1 MIVISST
8 VPNIEAILVKS
19 FQKYAPEDSFCTV
32 DSSEAEQATTAACW
46 FPDLEKLQQ
55 LPKLGLI
62 HSIAAGVEHLNL
74 NEIRPDQAVCRV
86 LDPHHQKGMFDYL
99 LWGVLYFQRY
109 FDRMIQQQKQQL
121 WKQYRQSYS
130 QHIQIGI
137 MGLGHMGAYVAEHL
151 ADMGYQVSGWA
162 NSPKE
167 IDQVKSYVGS
177 EQLSDFLAQSQILIN
192 LLPLTEDNTSILS
205 AELFQQLP
213 EQAALIQVGR
223 GQHLIEQDL
232 LAALDS
238 GHLRGAIV
246 DVFEQEPLPAEH
258 PFWQHE
264 KIIVTPHVASHA
276 PMSVVVEQILENDHR
291 FKQGLQ
297 LCHQVDVNKGY

>member
-1 MIVISST
+1 MIVISSS
-8 VPNIEAILVKS
+8 VPNIEAILIKS
-19 FQKYAPEDSFCTV
+19 FQKYAPAGSFCTV
-32 DSSEAEQATTAACW
+32 DSPEAERATTVAAW
-46 FPDLEKLQQ
+46 FPDLEKVQQ

-74 NEIRPDQAVCRV
+74 NAVRPDQAVCRV

-109 FDRMIQQQKQQL
+109 FDLMIQQQKQQL

-130 QHIQIGI
+130 HHIQIGI
-137 MGLGHMGAYVAEHL
+137 MGLGHMGGYVAERFV
-151 ADMGYQVSGWA
+151 DMGYQVSGWS
-162 NSPKE
+162 NSPKD
-167 IDQVKSYVGS
+167 INQVKSYVGQ
-177 EQLSDFLAQSQILIN
+177 EQLSEFLAQSQILIN
-192 LLPLTEDNTSILS
+192 LLPLTEENTGILS

-213 EQAALIQVGR
+213 EQAALINVGR

-232 LAALDS
+232 LDALDS

-246 DVFEQEPLPAEH
+246 DVFEQEPLPADH

-264 KIIVTPHVASHA
+264 KIVVTPHVASHA
-276 PMSVVVEQILENDHR
+276 PMSVVVEQILENDR
-291 FKQGLQ
+291 RLNQGLD

>member
-19 FQKYAPEDSFCTV
+19 FQKYAPEGSFCTL
-32 DSSEAEQATTAACW
+32 DSPEAELATTAASW
-46 FPDLEKLQQ
+46 FPDLEKLRQ
-55 LPKLGLI
+55 LPELSLI

-74 NEIRPDQAVCRV
+74 TEIRSDQSVCRV

-130 QHIQIGI
+130 HHIQIGI
-137 MGLGHMGAYVAEHL
+137 MGLGHMGGYVAKRF
-151 ADMGYQVSGWA
+151 ADMGYQVSGWS

-167 IDQVKSYVGS
+167 IAQVKSYVGQ
-177 EQLSDFLAQSQILIN
+177 EQLSEFLAHSQILIN
-192 LLPLTEDNTSILS
+192 LMPLTVDNTGILS
-205 AELFQQLP
+205 EQLFKKLP
-213 EQAALIQVGR
+213 DQAALIQVGR

-232 LAALDS
+232 LNALDS
-238 GHLRGAIV
+238 GHLRGAIL
-246 DVFEQEPLPAEH
+246 DVFEEEPLTPDH

-264 KIIVTPHVASHA
+264 KIVVTPHVASHA
-276 PMSVVVEQILENDHR
+276 PMSVVVEQILENDR
-291 FKQGLQ
+291 RLNLGLD

>member
-32 DSSEAEQATTAACW
+32 DSPEAEQATTAACW
-46 FPDLEKLQQ
+46 FPDMKKLQK
-55 LPKLGLI
+55 LPELGLI

-74 NEIRPDQAVCRV
+74 NEIRADQSVCRV

-130 QHIQIGI
+130 HHIQIGI
-137 MGLGHMGAYVAEHL
+137 MGLGHMGGYVAKHF
-151 ADMGYQVSGWA
+151 ADMGYQVSGWS

-167 IDQVKSYVGS
+167 IAQVKSYVGQ
-177 EQLSDFLAQSQILIN
+177 EQLSEFLAHSQILIN
-192 LLPLTEDNTSILS
+192 LMPLTADNTGILS
-205 AELFQQLP
+205 EQLFKKLP
-213 EQAALIQVGR
+213 DQAALIQVGR

-232 LAALDS
+232 LDALDS
-238 GHLRGAIV
+238 GHLRGAIL
-246 DVFEQEPLPAEH
+246 DVFEEEPLTQDH

-264 KIIVTPHVASHA
+264 KIVVTPHVASHA
-276 PMSVVVEQILENDHR
+276 PMSVVVEQILENDR
-291 FKQGLQ
+291 RLNLGLD

>member
-19 FQKYAPEDSFCTV
+19 FQKYAPEGSFCTL
-32 DSSEAEQATTAACW
+32 DSPEAGLATTAASW
-46 FPDLEKLQQ
+46 FPDLEKLRQ
-55 LPKLGLI
+55 LPELGLI

-74 NEIRPDQAVCRV
+74 NEIRSDQSVCRV

-109 FDRMIQQQKQQL
+109 LDRMIQQQKQQL
-121 WKQYRQSYS
+121 WKQYRQNYS
-130 QHIQIGI
+130 HHIQIGI
-137 MGLGHMGAYVAEHL
+137 MGLGHMGGYVAERF
-151 ADMGYQVSGWA
+151 ADMGYQVSGWS

-167 IDQVKSYVGS
+167 IDRVKSYVGS

-192 LLPLTEDNTSILS
+192 LLPLTEENTGILS

-213 EQAALIQVGR
+213 EQVALIHVGR
-223 GQHLIEQDL
+223 GPHLIEQDL
-232 LAALDS
+232 LNALDS

-246 DVFEQEPLPAEH
+246 DVFEQEPLPTTH

-264 KIIVTPHVASHA
+264 KIVVTPHIASHA
-276 PMSVVVEQILENDHR
+276 PMSVVVEQILENDR
-291 FKQGLQ
+291 RLNSGLA
-297 LCHQVDVNKGY
+297 LCHQVDLSKGY

>member
-19 FQKYAPEDSFCTV
+19 FQKYAPVGSFCTV
-32 DSSEAEQATTAACW
+32 DSPEAEQATTAACW

>member
-32 DSSEAEQATTAACW
+32 DSPEAEQATTAACW

>member
-1 MIVISST
+1 MIVISSS
-8 VPNIEAILVKS
+8 VPNIESILVKS
-19 FQKYAPEDSFCTV
+19 FQKYAPAGSFCTM
-32 DSSEAEQATTAACW
+32 DSPEAEQATTVAAW
-46 FPDLEKLQQ
+46 FPDLEKVQQ

-74 NEIRPDQAVCRV
+74 NAVRPDQAVCRV

-109 FDRMIQQQKQQL
+109 FDCMIQQQKQQL

-130 QHIQIGI
+130 HHIQIGI
-137 MGLGHMGAYVAEHL
+137 MGLGHMGGYVAKRF
-151 ADMGYQVSGWA
+151 ADMGYQVSGWS

-167 IDQVKSYVGS
+167 IAQVKSYVGQ
-177 EQLSDFLAQSQILIN
+177 EQLSEFLAHSQILIN
-192 LLPLTEDNTSILS
+192 LMPLTANNTGILS
-205 AELFQQLP
+205 EQLFKKLP
-213 EQAALIQVGR
+213 DQAALIQVGR

-232 LAALDS
+232 LNALDS
-238 GHLRGAIV
+238 GHLRGAIL
-246 DVFEQEPLPAEH
+246 DVFEEEPLTQDH

-264 KIIVTPHVASHA
+264 KIVVTPHVASHA
-276 PMSVVVEQILENDHR
+276 PMSVVVEQILENDR
-291 FKQGLQ
+291 RLNLGLD

>member
-19 FQKYAPEDSFCTV
+19 FQKYAPEGSFCTL
-32 DSSEAEQATTAACW
+32 DSPEAELATTAASW
-46 FPDLEKLQQ
+46 FPDLEKLRQ
-55 LPKLGLI
+55 LPELGLI

-74 NEIRPDQAVCRV
+74 NEIRSDQSVCRV

-130 QHIQIGI
+130 HHIQIGI
-137 MGLGHMGAYVAEHL
+137 MGLGHMGGYVAKHF
-151 ADMGYQVSGWA
+151 ADMGYQVSGWS

-167 IDQVKSYVGS
+167 IAQVKSYVGQ
-177 EQLSDFLAQSQILIN
+177 EQLSEFLAHSQILIN
-192 LLPLTEDNTSILS
+192 LMPLTADNTGILS
-205 AELFQQLP
+205 EQLFKKLP
-213 EQAALIQVGR
+213 DQAALIQVGR

-232 LAALDS
+232 LDALDS
-238 GHLRGAIV
+238 GHLRGAIL
-246 DVFEQEPLPAEH
+246 DVFEEEPLTQDH

-264 KIIVTPHVASHA
+264 KIVVTPHVASHA
-276 PMSVVVEQILENDHR
+276 PMSVVVEQILENDR
-291 FKQGLQ
+291 RLNLGLD

>member
-1 MIVISST
+1 MIVISSS

-19 FQKYAPEDSFCTV
+19 FQKYAPAGSFCTV
-32 DSSEAEQATTAACW
+32 DSPEAKQATTVAAW
-46 FPDLEKLQQ
+46 FPDLEKVQQ

-74 NEIRPDQAVCRV
+74 NAVRPDQAVCRV

-109 FDRMIQQQKQQL
+109 FDRMIQQQNQQL

-130 QHIQIGI
+130 HHIQIGI
-137 MGLGHMGAYVAEHL
+137 MGLGHMGGYVAERFSE
-151 ADMGYQVSGWA
+151 MGYQVSGWS
-162 NSPKE
+162 NSPKD
-167 IDQVKSYVGS
+167 INQVKSYVGQ
-177 EQLSDFLAQSQILIN
+177 EQLSDFLAQTQILIN
-192 LLPLTEDNTSILS
+192 LLPLTEENAGILS
-205 AELFQQLP
+205 SELFQQLP
-213 EQAALIQVGR
+213 EQAALIHVGR

-232 LAALDS
+232 LDALDS

-246 DVFEQEPLPAEH
+246 DVFEQEPLPADH
-258 PFWQHE
+258 QFWQHE
-264 KIIVTPHVASHA
+264 KIVVTPHVASHA
-276 PMSVVVEQILENDHR
+276 PMSVVVEQILENDR
-291 FKQGLQ
+291 RLNQGLD

>member
-1 MIVISST
+1 M
-8 VPNIEAILVKS
+8 
-19 FQKYAPEDSFCTV
+19 DSP
-32 DSSEAEQATTAACW
+32 EAEQATTAACW

-137 MGLGHMGAYVAEHL
+137 MGLGHMGSYVAERL

-192 LLPLTEDNTSILS
+192 LLPLTEKNTGILS

-246 DVFEQEPLPAEH
+246 DVFEQEPLAAEH

-264 KIIVTPHVASHA
+264 KIVVTPHVASHA
-276 PMSVVVEQILENDHR
+276 PMSVVVEQILENDCR
-291 FKQGLQ
+291 FNQGLD

>member
-32 DSSEAEQATTAACW
+32 DSPEAEQATTAACW

-137 MGLGHMGAYVAEHL
+137 MGLGHMGAYVAERF

-167 IDQVKSYVGS
+167 IKQVKSYVGS

-192 LLPLTEDNTSILS
+192 LLPLTEENTGILS
-205 AELFQQLP
+205 TELFQQLP

-232 LAALDS
+232 LKVLDS

-276 PMSVVVEQILENDHR
+276 PMSVVVEQILENDRR
-291 FKQGLQ
+291 FKQGLE

>member
-32 DSSEAEQATTAACW
+32 DSPEAEQATTAACW

-130 QHIQIGI
+130 HHIQIGI
-137 MGLGHMGAYVAEHL
+137 MGLGHMGGYVAKRF
-151 ADMGYQVSGWA
+151 ADMGYQVSGWS

-167 IDQVKSYVGS
+167 IAQVKSYVGQ
-177 EQLSDFLAQSQILIN
+177 EQLSEFLAHSQILIN
-192 LLPLTEDNTSILS
+192 LMPLTADNTGILS
-205 AELFQQLP
+205 EQLFKKLP
-213 EQAALIQVGR
+213 DQAALIQVGR

-232 LAALDS
+232 LNALES
-238 GHLRGAIV
+238 GQLRGAIV
-246 DVFEQEPLPAEH
+246 DVFEQEPLAAEH

-264 KIIVTPHVASHA
+264 KIVVTPHVASHA
-276 PMSVVVEQILENDHR
+276 PMSVVVEQILENDR
-291 FKQGLQ
+291 RLNLGLD

>member
-19 FQKYAPEDSFCTV
+19 FQKYAPEGSFCIL
-32 DSSEAEQATTAACW
+32 DSPEAELATTAASW
-46 FPDLEKLQQ
+46 FPDLEKLQK
-55 LPKLGLI
+55 LPELGLI

-74 NEIRPDQAVCRV
+74 NEIRSDQSVCRV

-121 WKQYRQSYS
+121 WKQYRQNYS
-130 QHIQIGI
+130 HHIQIGI
-137 MGLGHMGAYVAEHL
+137 MGLGHMGGYVAKRF
-151 ADMGYQVSGWA
+151 ADMGYQVSGWS

-167 IDQVKSYVGS
+167 IAQVKSYVGS
-177 EQLSDFLAQSQILIN
+177 EQLSEFLAHSQILIN
-192 LLPLTEDNTSILS
+192 LLPLTEENTGILS

-213 EQAALIQVGR
+213 EQAALIHVGR

-232 LAALDS
+232 LNALDS
-238 GHLRGAIV
+238 GHLRGAIL
-246 DVFEQEPLPAEH
+246 DVFEEEPLTQDH

-264 KIIVTPHVASHA
+264 KIVVTPHVASHA
-276 PMSVVVEQILENDHR
+276 PMSVVVEQILENDR
-291 FKQGLQ
+291 RLNLGLD

>member
-1 MIVISST
+1 MIVISSS
-8 VPNIEAILVKS
+8 VPNIEAILIKS
-19 FQKYAPEDSFCTV
+19 FQKYAPAGSFCTV
-32 DSSEAEQATTAACW
+32 DSPEAEHATTVAAW
-46 FPDLEKLQQ
+46 FPDLEKVQQ

-74 NEIRPDQAVCRV
+74 NTVRPDQVVCRV

-99 LWGVLYFQRY
+99 LWSVLYFQRY

-130 QHIQIGI
+130 HHIQIGI
-137 MGLGHMGAYVAEHL
+137 MGLGHMGGYVAERFSE
-151 ADMGYQVSGWA
+151 MGYQVSGWS
-162 NSPKE
+162 NSPKD
-167 IDQVKSYVGS
+167 INQVKSYVGQ
-177 EQLSDFLAQSQILIN
+177 EQLSDFLAQTQILIN
-192 LLPLTEDNTSILS
+192 LLPLTEENAGILS
-205 AELFQQLP
+205 SELFQQLP
-213 EQAALIQVGR
+213 EQAALIHVGR

-232 LAALDS
+232 LDVLDS

-246 DVFEQEPLPAEH
+246 DVFEQEPLPADH

-264 KIIVTPHVASHA
+264 KIVVTPHVASHA
-276 PMSVVVEQILENDHR
+276 PMSVVVEQILENDR
-291 FKQGLQ
+291 RLNQGLD

>member
-32 DSSEAEQATTAACW
+32 DSPEAEQATTAACW

-137 MGLGHMGAYVAEHL
+137 MGLGHMGAYVAERF
-151 ADMGYQVSGWA
+151 ADMGYQV
-162 NSPKE
+162 
-167 IDQVKSYVGS
+167 
-177 EQLSDFLAQSQILIN
+177 
-192 LLPLTEDNTSILS
+192 
-205 AELFQQLP
+205 
-213 EQAALIQVGR
+213 
-223 GQHLIEQDL
+223 
-232 LAALDS
+232 
-238 GHLRGAIV
+238 
-246 DVFEQEPLPAEH
+246 
-258 PFWQHE
+258 
-264 KIIVTPHVASHA
+264 
-276 PMSVVVEQILENDHR
+276 
-291 FKQGLQ
+291 
-297 LCHQVDVNKGY
+297 

>member
-1 MIVISST
+1 MIVISSS

-19 FQKYAPEDSFCTV
+19 FQKYAPAGSFCTV
-32 DSSEAEQATTAACW
+32 DSPDAEQATTVAAW
-46 FPDLEKLQQ
+46 FPDLEKVQK

-74 NEIRPDQAVCRV
+74 NAVRPDQAVCRV

-109 FDRMIQQQKQQL
+109 FDRMIQQQNQQL

-130 QHIQIGI
+130 HHIQIGI
-137 MGLGHMGAYVAEHL
+137 MGLGHMGGYVAERF
-151 ADMGYQVSGWA
+151 AEMGYQVSGWS
-162 NSPKE
+162 NSPKD
-167 IDQVKSYVGS
+167 INQVKSYVGQ
-177 EQLSDFLAQSQILIN
+177 EQLSELLAQSQILIN
-192 LLPLTEDNTSILS
+192 LLPLTEENTGILS

-213 EQAALIQVGR
+213 EQSALIHVGR
-223 GQHLIEQDL
+223 GQHLIKQDL
-232 LAALDS
+232 LDALDS

-246 DVFEQEPLPAEH
+246 DVFEQEPLPADH
-258 PFWQHE
+258 QFWQQE
-264 KIIVTPHVASHA
+264 KIVVTPHVASHA
-276 PMSVVVEQILENDHR
+276 PMSVVVEQILENDR
-291 FKQGLQ
+291 RLNQGLD

>member
-19 FQKYAPEDSFCTV
+19 FQKYAPEGSFCTL
-32 DSSEAEQATTAACW
+32 DSPEAEQATTAASW
-46 FPDLEKLQQ
+46 FPDLEKLWQ
-55 LPKLGLI
+55 LPELGLI

-74 NEIRPDQAVCRV
+74 NEIRSDQSVCRV

-130 QHIQIGI
+130 HHIQIGI
-137 MGLGHMGAYVAEHL
+137 MGLGHMGGYVAKHF
-151 ADMGYQVSGWA
+151 ADMGYQVSGWS

-167 IDQVKSYVGS
+167 IAQVKSYVGQ
-177 EQLSDFLAQSQILIN
+177 EQLSEFLAHSQILIN
-192 LLPLTEDNTSILS
+192 LMPLTADNTGILS
-205 AELFQQLP
+205 EQLFKKLP
-213 EQAALIQVGR
+213 DQAALIQVGR

-232 LAALDS
+232 LDALDS
-238 GHLRGAIV
+238 GHLRGAIL
-246 DVFEQEPLPAEH
+246 DVFEEEPLTQDH

-264 KIIVTPHVASHA
+264 KIVVTPHVASHA
-276 PMSVVVEQILENDHR
+276 PMSVVVEQILENDR
-291 FKQGLQ
+291 RLNLGLD

>member
-19 FQKYAPEDSFCTV
+19 FQKYAPAGSFCTV
-32 DSSEAEQATTAACW
+32 DSPEAEQATTAACW
-46 FPDLEKLQQ
+46 FPDLEKLNQ
-55 LPKLGLI
+55 LRKLGLI

-109 FDRMIQQQKQQL
+109 FDCMIQQQKQQL

-130 QHIQIGI
+130 HHIQIGI
-137 MGLGHMGAYVAEHL
+137 MGLGHMGGYVAERF
-151 ADMGYQVSGWA
+151 ADMGYQVSGWS
-162 NSPKE
+162 NSAKE
-167 IDQVKSYVGS
+167 IDQVKSYAGS

-192 LLPLTEDNTSILS
+192 LMPLTADNTGILS
-205 AELFQQLP
+205 EQLFKKLP
-213 EQAALIQVGR
+213 DQAALIQVGR

-232 LAALDS
+232 LNALDS
-238 GHLRGAIV
+238 GHLRGAIL
-246 DVFEQEPLPAEH
+246 DVFEKEPLTQDH

-264 KIIVTPHVASHA
+264 KIVVTPHVASHA
-276 PMSVVVEQILENDHR
+276 PMSVVVEQILENDR
-291 FKQGLQ
+291 RLNLGLD

>member
-19 FQKYAPEDSFCTV
+19 FQKYAPVGSFCTV
-32 DSSEAEQATTAACW
+32 DSPEAEQATTAACW

-192 LLPLTEDNTSILS
+192 LLPLTEKNTGILS

-232 LAALDS
+232 LKVLDS

>member
-19 FQKYAPEDSFCTV
+19 FQKYAPEGSFCTL
-32 DSSEAEQATTAACW
+32 DSPEAEQATTAASW
-46 FPDLEKLQQ
+46 FPDLEKLRQ
-55 LPKLGLI
+55 LPELSLI

-74 NEIRPDQAVCRV
+74 TEIRSDHSVCRV

-130 QHIQIGI
+130 HHIQIGI
-137 MGLGHMGAYVAEHL
+137 MGLGHMGGYVAKRF
-151 ADMGYQVSGWA
+151 ADMGYQVSGWS

-167 IDQVKSYVGS
+167 IAQVKSYVGQ
-177 EQLSDFLAQSQILIN
+177 EQLSEFLAHSQILIN
-192 LLPLTEDNTSILS
+192 LMPLTVDNTGILS
-205 AELFQQLP
+205 EQLFKKLP
-213 EQAALIQVGR
+213 DQAALIQVGR

-232 LAALDS
+232 LNALDS
-238 GHLRGAIV
+238 GHLRGAIL
-246 DVFEQEPLPAEH
+246 DVFEEEPLTPDH

-264 KIIVTPHVASHA
+264 KIVVTPHVASHA
-276 PMSVVVEQILENDHR
+276 PMSVVVEQILENDR
-291 FKQGLQ
+291 RLNLGLD

>member
-1 MIVISST
+1 MIVISSS

-19 FQKYAPEDSFCTV
+19 FQKYAPAGSFCTM
-32 DSSEAEQATTAACW
+32 DSPEAEQATTVAAW
-46 FPDLEKLQQ
+46 FPDLEKVQK

-74 NEIRPDQAVCRV
+74 NAVRPDQAVCRV

-109 FDRMIQQQKQQL
+109 FDRMIQQQNQQL

-130 QHIQIGI
+130 HHIQIGI
-137 MGLGHMGAYVAEHL
+137 MGLGHMGGYVAERF
-151 ADMGYQVSGWA
+151 AEMGYQVSGWS
-162 NSPKE
+162 NSPKD
-167 IDQVKSYVGS
+167 INQVKSYVGQ
-177 EQLSDFLAQSQILIN
+177 EQLSELLAQSQILIN
-192 LLPLTEDNTSILS
+192 LLPLTEENTGILS

-213 EQAALIQVGR
+213 EQSALIHVGR
-223 GQHLIEQDL
+223 GQHLIKQDL
-232 LAALDS
+232 LDALDS

-246 DVFEQEPLPAEH
+246 DVFEQEPLPADH
-258 PFWQHE
+258 QFWQHE
-264 KIIVTPHVASHA
+264 KIVVTPHVASHA
-276 PMSVVVEQILENDHR
+276 PMSVVVEQILENDR
-291 FKQGLQ
+291 RLNQGLD

>member
-19 FQKYAPEDSFCTV
+19 FQKYAPVGSFCTL
-32 DSSEAEQATTAACW
+32 DSPEAEQVTTAACW

-74 NEIRPDQAVCRV
+74 NEIRAGKAVCRV

-130 QHIQIGI
+130 QHIQIGV
-137 MGLGHMGAYVAEHL
+137 MGLGHMGAYVAERL

-192 LLPLTEDNTSILS
+192 LLPLTEENTSILS

-276 PMSVVVEQILENDHR
+276 PMSVVVEQILENDRR
-291 FKQGLQ
+291 FKQGLK